1 MADRI
6 SYKQLLEHSQQVD
19 YLLELP
25 GIDEDEKEELEQIW
39 KSLENRQESKFD
51 AIVNVIKDCD
61 RRIERLETESEEIK
75 NNKLYWKKKR
85 DNVIKII
92 KLAYQIKLIGSKPSG
107 DKYQETIRKTKPKLI
122 DNFEKWSKEE
132 KENFG
137 LYKRTIITRVVDEAI
152 LEQTSEEL
160 PDKEQLKK
168 VLENNSKDAPIA
180 SQLVQRVSLEYG
192 LRKRINRGV

>member
-39 KSLENRQESKFD
+39 RSLESRQESKFD

-85 DNVIKII
+85 DNVINII
-92 KLAYQIKLIGSKPSG
+92 KLAYQRKLIGSKPTG
-107 DKYQETIRKTKPKLI
+107 DKYQATIRKTKPKLI
-122 DNFEKWSKEE
+122 DNFEKWSREE

-137 LYKRTIITRVVDEAI
+137 LYKRTIITRVVDESI

-168 VLENNSKDAPIA
+168 ILETNSKDAPVS

>member
-39 KSLENRQESKFD
+39 KSLESRQESKFD

-85 DNVIKII
+85 DNVINII
-92 KLAYQIKLIGSKPSG
+92 KLAYQRKLIGSKPTG
-107 DKYQETIRKTKPKLI
+107 DKYQATIRKTKPKLI

>member
-1 MADRI
+1 MADRV

-39 KSLENRQESKFD
+39 RSLESRQESKFD

-85 DNVIKII
+85 DNVINII
-92 KLAYQIKLIGSKPSG
+92 KLAYQRKLIGSKPTG
-107 DKYQETIRKTKPKLI
+107 DKYQATIRKTKPKLI
-122 DNFEKWSKEE
+122 DNFEKWSREE

-137 LYKRTIITRVVDEAI
+137 LYKRTIITRVVDESI

>member
-1 MADRI
+1 MADRV

-39 KSLENRQESKFD
+39 RSLESRQESKFD

-85 DNVIKII
+85 DNVINII
-92 KLAYQIKLIGSKPSG
+92 KLAYQRKLIGSKPTG
-107 DKYQETIRKTKPKLI
+107 DKYQATIRKTKPKLI

>member
-1 MADRI
+1 MADRV

-39 KSLENRQESKFD
+39 KSLESRQESKFD

-85 DNVIKII
+85 DNVINII
-92 KLAYQIKLIGSKPSG
+92 KLAYQRKLIGSKPTG
-107 DKYQETIRKTKPKLI
+107 DKYQATIRKTKPKLI

>member
-1 MADRI
+1 MADRV

-39 KSLENRQESKFD
+39 KSLESRQESKFD
-51 AIVNVIKDCD
+51 AIVNIIKDCD

-85 DNVIKII
+85 DNVINII
-92 KLAYQIKLIGSKPSG
+92 KLAYQRKLIGSKPTG
-107 DKYQETIRKTKPKLI
+107 DKYQATIRKTKPKLI

>member
-1 MADRI
+1 MADRV

-39 KSLENRQESKFD
+39 KSLESRQESKFD

-85 DNVIKII
+85 DNVINII
-92 KLAYQIKLIGSKPSG
+92 KLAYQRKLIGSKPTG
-107 DKYQETIRKTKPKLI
+107 DKYQATIRKTKPKLI
-122 DNFEKWSKEE
+122 DNFEKWSREE

-137 LYKRTIITRVVDEAI
+137 LYKRTIITRVVDESI

-168 VLENNSKDAPIA
+168 ILETNSKDAPVS

>member
-1 MADRI
+1 MADRV

-39 KSLENRQESKFD
+39 KSLESRQESKFD

-85 DNVIKII
+85 DNVINII
-92 KLAYQIKLIGSKPSG
+92 KLAYQRKLIGSKPTG
-107 DKYQETIRKTKPKLI
+107 DKYQATIRKTKPKLI

-160 PDKEQLKK
+160 PHKEQLKK

>member
-1 MADRI
+1 MADRV
-6 SYKQLLEHSQQVD
+6 SYKQLLEHTQQVD

-39 KSLENRQESKFD
+39 RSLESRQESKFD

-85 DNVIKII
+85 DNVINII
-92 KLAYQIKLIGSKPSG
+92 KLAYQRKLIGSKPTG
-107 DKYQETIRKTKPKLI
+107 DKYQATIRKTKPKLI
-122 DNFEKWSKEE
+122 DNFEKWSREE

-137 LYKRTIITRVVDEAI
+137 LYKRTIITRVVDESI

>member
-39 KSLENRQESKFD
+39 KSLESRQESKFD

-85 DNVIKII
+85 DNVINII
-92 KLAYQIKLIGSKPSG
+92 KLAYQRKLIGSKPTG
-107 DKYQETIRKTKPKLI
+107 DKYQATIRKTKPKLI
-122 DNFEKWSKEE
+122 DNFEKWSREE

-137 LYKRTIITRVVDEAI
+137 LYKRTIITRVVDESI

>member
-1 MADRI
+1 MADRV

-39 KSLENRQESKFD
+39 KSLESRQESKFD
-51 AIVNVIKDCD
+51 AIVNIIKDCD

-85 DNVIKII
+85 DNVINII
-92 KLAYQIKLIGSKPSG
+92 KLAYQRKLIGSKPTG
-107 DKYQETIRKTKPKLI
+107 DKYQATIRKTKPKLI

-160 PDKEQLKK
+160 TDKEQLKK

>member
-39 KSLENRQESKFD
+39 KSLESRQESKFD

-85 DNVIKII
+85 DNVINII
-92 KLAYQIKLIGSKPSG
+92 KLAYQRKLIGSKPTG
-107 DKYQETIRKTKPKLI
+107 DKYQATIRKTKPKLI
-122 DNFEKWSKEE
+122 DNFEKWSREE

-137 LYKRTIITRVVDEAI
+137 LYKRTIITRVVDESI

-168 VLENNSKDAPIA
+168 ILETNSKDAPVS

>member
-39 KSLENRQESKFD
+39 KSLESRQESKFD

-85 DNVIKII
+85 DNVINII
-92 KLAYQIKLIGSKPSG
+92 KLAYQRKLIGSKPTG
-107 DKYQETIRKTKPKLI
+107 DKYQATIRKTKPKLI

-137 LYKRTIITRVVDEAI
+137 LYKRTIITRVVDESI

>member
-1 MADRI
+1 MADRV

-39 KSLENRQESKFD
+39 KSLESRQESKFD
-51 AIVNVIKDCD
+51 AIVNIIKDCD

-85 DNVIKII
+85 DNVINII
-92 KLAYQIKLIGSKPSG
+92 KLAYQRKLIGSKPTG
-107 DKYQETIRKTKPKLI
+107 DKYQATIRKTKPKLV
-122 DNFEKWSKEE
+122 DNFEKWSREE

-137 LYKRTIITRVVDEAI
+137 LYKRTIITRVVDESI

-168 VLENNSKDAPIA
+168 ILETNSKDAPVS

-192 LRKRINRGV
+192 LRKRINRGI

>member
-1 MADRI
+1 MADRV

-39 KSLENRQESKFD
+39 KSLESRQESKFD
-51 AIVNVIKDCD
+51 AIVNIIKDCD

-85 DNVIKII
+85 DNVINII
-92 KLAYQIKLIGSKPSG
+92 KLAYQRKLIGSKPTG
-107 DKYQETIRKTKPKLI
+107 DKYQATIRKTKPKLI
-122 DNFEKWSKEE
+122 DNFEKWSREE

-137 LYKRTIITRVVDEAI
+137 LYKRTIITRVVDESI

-192 LRKRINRGV
+192 LRKIINRGV